1 MSMMVDQRRI
11 PIVFLDPSITLIQRL
26 AVKLVHSNRR
36 FLSSTTSNADTFRCS
51 DRALANHKAV
61 TDSFRSIY
69 SINSGKAP
77 GQAVAV
83 GRYSEDV
90 YYGGNPWYLSNLAA
104 AEQLYDAIYTWNRLG
119 SVTVNSVSLAFFRD
133 LVPSIATG
141 TYSSSTSTFTSI
153 INAVK
158 IYADGYVNIVAQY
171 AEADGSLAEQ
181 FSRSNGSPLSAADL
195 TWSYA
200 AFLTMAARRQAIVPY
215 PWIVQTAT
223 NVPGACTATT
233 AYGTYSTAPTG
244 TFPANQTPTNGIP
257 TTTSQSS
264 VSTSS
269 TSAASTTTTTSCAT
283 ATSVAVT
290 FNVLATTQFGQ
301 TIKLV
306 GNNAAIGNWNTANAV
321 ALSASSYTSS
331 NPLWKVTVNFPA
343 GTALQFKFINVASGG
358 AVTWERDPNRVYT
371 VPVGCATGASIS
383 TSWQA

>member
-1 MSMMVDQRRI
+1 M
-11 PIVFLDPSITLIQRL
+11 
-26 AVKLVHSNRR
+26 
-36 FLSSTTSNADTFRCS
+36 
-51 DRALANHKAV
+51 

-69 SINSGKAP
+69 SINSGKGP

-104 AEQLYDAIYTWNRLG
+104 AEQLYDALYTWNRLG
-119 SVTVNSVSLAFFRD
+119 SITVNSVSLAFFQD
-133 LVPSIATG
+133 LVPSITTG
-141 TYSSSTSTFTSI
+141 TYASSTSTFTSI
-153 INAVK
+153 VNAVK

-215 PWIVQTAT
+215 PWIVSTAT

-244 TFPANQTPTNGIP
+244 TFPANQTPVSGVP
-257 TTTSQSS
+257 TTTSGSS
-264 VSTSS
+264 VSTTS
-269 TSAASTTTTTSCAT
+269 TSATSTTSTTGCAT

-306 GNNAAIGNWNTANAV
+306 GNNAAIGNWNTASAV
-321 ALSASSYTSS
+321 ALSASEYTST
-331 NPLWKVTVNFPA
+331 NPLWKITISFPA

-358 AVTWERDPNRVYT
+358 AVTWEKDPNRAFS
-371 VPVGCATGASIS
+371 VPVGCATGATIN